1 MAEPSRVAVRLPRV
15 GILFSM
21 SAGCQI
27 CHACSGVL
35 PGIARYRICRCLF
48 AGAEFV
54 CLRASCRLN
63 KIGLCGR
70 CTRLAD
76 IVRRNLGGATESKL
90 SKLSRNREQV
100 GRERPDGV
108 IVETAF

>member
-1 MAEPSRVAVRLPRV
+1 MHAPAYCSVLPAIESV
-15 GILFSM
+15 D
-21 SAGCQI
+21 
-27 CHACSGVL
+27 ACSQ
-35 PGIARYRICRCLF
+35 AQSLF
-48 AGAEFV
+48 VSEPLV
-54 CLRASCRLN
+54 VST

-90 SKLSRNREQV
+90 SELSRNREQV